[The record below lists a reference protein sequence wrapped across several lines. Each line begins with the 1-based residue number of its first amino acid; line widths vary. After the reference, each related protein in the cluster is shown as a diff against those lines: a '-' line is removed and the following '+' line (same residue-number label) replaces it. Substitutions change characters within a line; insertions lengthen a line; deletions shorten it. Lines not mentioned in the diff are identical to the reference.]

1 MLLLVLPLHVH
12 SGPADDR
19 RGARRPLPGL
29 HQTPRARPQ
38 RQVLAWFLRLLPL
51 AIILPY
57 LANTGGWLLT
67 ELGRQPWIVYGV
79 KKTADAVSP
88 TLTPGMVLFSL
99 LAFILVYAALMVA
112 DIYLL
117 AKYSRTTG
125 DEEPCRLLMARR
137 EN

>member
-1 MLLLVLPLHVH
+1 MFI
-12 SGPADDR
+12 
-19 RGARRPLPGL
+19 PGL
-29 HQTPRARPQ
+29 LMIAAALGALFLIFTKRLEPDRSGKFWR
-38 RQVLAWFLRLLPL
+38 WFLRLLPL

-99 LAFILVYAALMVA
+99 LAFIIVYAALMVA

-117 AKYSRTTG
+117 AKYSRQPATT
-125 DEEPCRLLMARR
+125 DDAEPAGY
-137 EN
+137 